1 MIPLA
6 DRITSSSKKS
16 YGMYDSAQRLEATG
30 VDLIHLEFGRP
41 IFDTPAHI
49 KQATIDALNQ
59 GDVHYGEMP
68 GSSAFRRAIQAKLA
82 DFNGLEVGL
91 EEILVT
97 NGLTQASF
105 AAFFALIN
113 PGDEV
118 ILLEPYY
125 PQHIG
130 KIELAGG
137 KPVMVPLDKA
147 NNFAIDAA
155 AIEAAITP
163 RTRMIVLVN
172 PANPTGRV
180 YTRAELQS
188 LADIAIR
195 HDLAVVSDE
204 VYEMIT
210 YGDCR
215 HISIASLPGMKER
228 TISLFAFTKAYAM
241 DGWRLGYAV
250 ADKALMPGLM
260 TISTSA
266 VTHVNTFIQA
276 GGTAALTQS
285 QEPVFEMVAEDEA
298 RRDIVVQALNQMPG
312 VTCASPEGTIYAYP
326 DITATGLG
334 SQEIAERILEE
345 AHVVVES
352 GAFYGP
358 AGEGHLRLCFGS
370 ETTERVALAMER
382 LTRFFNT
389 L

>member
-91 EEILVT
+91 DEILVT

-260 TISTSA
+260 TMSTSA
-266 VTHVNTFIQA
+266 VTHVNAFIQA